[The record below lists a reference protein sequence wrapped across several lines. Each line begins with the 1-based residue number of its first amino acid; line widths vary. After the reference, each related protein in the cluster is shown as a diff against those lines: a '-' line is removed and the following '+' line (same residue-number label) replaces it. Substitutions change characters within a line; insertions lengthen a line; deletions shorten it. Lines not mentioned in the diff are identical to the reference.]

1 MSAKRTRK
9 LPEPPEV
16 TLTPLAVVT
25 GENQLTVSEGVFADF
40 PEADCFEVTIE
51 DGRIVLT
58 PYEIISIEGV
68 WAKIAAL
75 GITEE
80 DVADAVRWARR
91 VQVPPLLLALDAENH
106 SPWEPTQ

>member
-1 MSAKRTRK
+1 MTTKRTRK

-16 TLTPLAVVT
+16 TLTPLAVLT

-58 PYEIISIEGV
+58 PYPIV
-68 WAKIAAL
+68 TADDVRLKIAAL
-75 GITEE
+75 GITEA
-80 DVADAVRWARR
+80 DVAEAVKWARE
-91 VQVPPLLLALDAENH
+91 Q
-106 SPWEPTQ
+106 